1 MNRPLRNMA
10 CACLMLA
17 LIVLSGCAA
26 VQREPLPL
34 PEQQHR
40 PPAPPVPPQTSPPV
54 SPPPV
59 APPVT
64 PPPVRPPP
72 VVSPPTASPPPRVSE
87 PTPPPSPAVVAL
99 LDTVDERAR
108 AGNLDSAAAVLER
121 ALRLEPQNPLL
132 WHRLAALRLQQ
143 GQHAQA
149 ASLAA
154 KSNALAGRDR
164 QLQASNWA
172 VIAQANEQLG
182 DTNAARLAREKA
194 RQLQ

>member
-1 MNRPLRNMA
+1 
-10 CACLMLA
+10 
-17 LIVLSGCAA
+17 
-26 VQREPLPL
+26 
-34 PEQQHR
+34 
-40 PPAPPVPPQTSPPV
+40 
-54 SPPPV
+54 
-59 APPVT
+59 
-64 PPPVRPPP
+64 
-72 VVSPPTASPPPRVSE
+72 VSE